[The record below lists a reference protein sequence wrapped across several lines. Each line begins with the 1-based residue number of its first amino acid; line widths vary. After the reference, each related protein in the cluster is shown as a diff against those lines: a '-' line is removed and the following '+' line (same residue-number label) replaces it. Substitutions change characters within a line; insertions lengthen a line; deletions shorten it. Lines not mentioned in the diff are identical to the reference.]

1 MEIFMQAKFI
11 EYKKD
16 INQYYSNNKIFNSKD
31 YNMFTKIKDCNYLS
45 RVLGKLIKNWKT
57 AFSFFKKNMSEIL
70 NNGNEVFAEYCLKI
84 ILNAKREY
92 IDKVTRLLKKAK
104 IEPNFIAKIFRG
116 AYDNSFAYRLCY
128 NLRNYVQ
135 HVDIVGI
142 YLLKDYDGK
151 ISFKIDL
158 SKYRDNHDGIQP
170 SFKKEL
176 EVIESDTYDLNSLLD
191 DLNEQILQIH
201 TKIVDGDKVKIT
213 VAPKGFG
220 SENMSKLKMF
230 TPAATRED
238 IVEYILDCLV
248 KAGGNP
254 CPPIV
259 LGIGIGGDFE
269 QCAYLAKKAL
279 CRDVSIR
286 NSNEYYSDMEKEI
299 LSLVNCLNIGPQG
312 FGGKTTALA
321 VNIETAPTHIA
332 GLPVAVNFG
341 CHVTRHKSTTI

>member
-1 MEIFMQAKFI
+1 MKEINVNLITETVAKLCV
-11 EYKKD
+11 KA
-16 INQYYSNNKIFNSKD
+16 NKILPEDLKE
-31 YNMFTKIKDCNYLS
+31 
-45 RVLGKLIKNWKT
+45 LIKESANTENSEPSRSVMTDICENLT
-57 AFSFFKKNMSEIL
+57 ASSELDIPICQDCGMAVIFINVGQDVHFVGGNLEDAINEGVRKGYKEGYLRCSVVEDPIMRKNT
-70 NNGNEVFAEYCLKI
+70 G
-84 ILNAKREY
+84 
-92 IDKVTRLLKKAK
+92 
-104 IEPNFIAKIFRG
+104 
-116 AYDNSFAYRLCY
+116 DNTPA
-128 NLRNYVQ
+128 V
-135 HVDIVGI
+135 
-142 YLLKDYDGK
+142 
-151 ISFKIDL
+151 
-158 SKYRDNHDGIQP
+158 
-170 SFKKEL
+170 
-176 EVIESDTYDLNSLLD
+176 
-191 DLNEQILQIH
+191 IH
-201 TKIVDGDKVKIT
+201 TKIVPGDKVEIT

-238 IVEYILDCLV
+238 IIEFVLDCVV

-279 CRDVSIR
+279 CRSVSVR
-286 NSNEYYSDMEKEI
+286 NSTEYYKDMENEI

-341 CHVTRHKSTTI
+341 CHVTRHMTETL